1 MIFSGGCPRSKTER
15 CMKHACSITARPLV
29 ASTNDLF
36 LMIPVRTLLQ
46 SMLIVLY
53 MGSEVVYSDFSVI
66 RVIGWLIIFQGNHR
80 RGLTS
85 STREVATESG
95 PVSGC
100 KTRQGQGL

>member
-1 MIFSGGCPRSKTER
+1 
-15 CMKHACSITARPLV
+15 MKHACSITARPLV
-29 ASTNDLF
+29 ASTNHLF